1 MAYLDNKKTLKYTHK
16 IVFGLVDDPGTHDYI
31 TYDEMSEELAAYAL
45 KTEVPS
51 KTSDLTNDTHFV
63 TRNEMDAAIG
73 AILDDVAFEE
83 DIPVN
88 LSELNN
94 DEGFITL
101 SDIPAIPTKTSDLT
115 NDSGFITLSDIPSI
129 PTKTSDLTNDSGFLT
144 TAVTSFNGSTGAI
157 TYTAPVT
164 SVNGQTGVV
173 SIDTGV
179 TSFNGSTGAVTY
191 TAPVTSVNG
200 QTGVVSI
207 DTGVTSFNGSTG
219 AITYTAPVTSVNGQ
233 TGAVTV
239 QSGGVTVYEI
249 SKEDLVY
256 DQLDLETAFQNSE
269 AYYNAVSSG
278 DMDCKLYLEIGGG
291 VTFEE
296 VINIE
301 HYEQEEQD
309 HTYSTYDIKTL
320 YSQFQIGVYDYG
332 EGNKEYFVNDY
343 GQPYSGATYPY
354 VYYISGDNLDANT
367 IDGTD
372 WSVVESYYD
381 SVFVSHNLNSK
392 LYVHWD
398 GGSDEDGLIE
408 EVISI
413 QKEDIVENGE
423 LEDRAYTILTIH
435 YRYEFDYD
443 YVNDVFTL
451 ISKSTVC
458 PTFTY
463 NSTTNSLDITIN

>member
-63 TRNEMDAAIG
+63 TRNEMDVAIG

-101 SDIPAIPTKTSDLT
+101 SDIPTIPTKTSDLT
-115 NDSGFITLSDIPSI
+115 NDSNFITLSDIPAI

-179 TSFNGSTGAVTY
+179 TSFNGSTGAITY

-200 QTGVVSI
+200 STGAVTV
-207 DTGVTSFNGSTG
+207 DVGVTSFNGSTG
-219 AITYTAPVTSVNGQ
+219 AVTYTAPVTSVNGQ

-239 QSGGVTVYEI
+239 DAGGVTVYTV
-249 SKEDLVY
+249 DY
-256 DQLDLETAFQNSE
+256 DDVLYNQNASTSFQTIE
-269 AYYNAVSSG
+269 AYYNAVNSG
-278 DMDCKLYLEIGGG
+278 DIDCKLFLVNDNG
-291 VTFEE
+291 TKEE
-296 VINIE
+296 VIYIR
-301 HYEQEEQD
+301 HQGDEQPNYY
-309 HTYSTYDIKTL
+309 YSSFNVKTL
-320 YSQFQIGVYDYG
+320 NSVFDIMVEGDG
-332 EGNKEYFVNDY
+332 EGNDTYNFNWY
-343 GQPYSGATYPY
+343 GQPYHDTYPY
-354 VYYISGDNLDANT
+354 VKFVSGDHLDADT
-367 IDGTD
+367 IDSND
-372 WSVVESYYD
+372 WNSITNYYNTCQYD
-381 SVFVSHNLNSK
+381 YQELQYK
-392 LYVHWD
+392 LYIAWNSGVK
-398 GGSDEDGLIE
+398 E

-413 QKEDIVENGE
+413 KGDSVEIDGTTYI
-423 LEDRAYTILTIH
+423 RFTILTIH
-435 YRYEFDYD
+435 YKYVIGYD
-443 YVNDVFTL
+443 GNNDEYVVF
-451 ISKSTVC
+451 SKSTVC

-463 NSTTNSLDITIN
+463 DSTTNSLDITLI